1 MKIPAKLGTVLYVAL
16 RLSGWLIVTLLA
28 MLGCYVLAFLMI
40 GGFDPLLVFTH
51 VDNLASRY
59 ISADQVR
66 RASFATLTAQSAVVL
81 FAVVAIARRGSL
93 ISILN
98 DTKEA

>member
-1 MKIPAKLGTVLYVAL
+1 MRIPPSAATALYVIL
-16 RLSGWLIVTLLA
+16 RLSGWLSVTLLA
-28 MLGCYVLAFLMI
+28 MLGCYVLFFLMI

-59 ISADQVR
+59 LAAEQVR
-66 RASFATLTAQSAVVL
+66 RASFATLAAQSAVVL
-81 FAVVAIARRGSL
+81 FVILAIARRSSL